1 MVLALT
7 CIDIPT
13 LLLVQLTTGCYC
25 LTWQLYPI
33 QMRGIMSATTRTR
46 AARRARPPIREVWM
60 IVIDP
65 GKLQRRRKAKG
76 LTQMQLSIFA
86 RCTQQY
92 ISILESGR
100 DRDCSED
107 IALRVSKALDVD
119 LEDYFEAREL
129 TRNPPIA
136 TDSRGGSA
144 A

>member
-1 MVLALT
+1 
-7 CIDIPT
+7 
-13 LLLVQLTTGCYC
+13 
-25 LTWQLYPI
+25 
-33 QMRGIMSATTRTR
+33 
-46 AARRARPPIREVWM
+46 M

-76 LTQMQLSIFA
+76 LTQMQLAIFA

-107 IALRVSKALDVD
+107 IALRISKALDID

-129 TRNPPIA
+129 TRNPPVA
-136 TDSRGGSA
+136 TTSRDGSA

>member
-1 MVLALT
+1 
-7 CIDIPT
+7 
-13 LLLVQLTTGCYC
+13 
-25 LTWQLYPI
+25 
-33 QMRGIMSATTRTR
+33 
-46 AARRARPPIREVWM
+46 M

-76 LTQMQLSIFA
+76 LTQMQLAIFA

-107 IALRVSKALDVD
+107 IALRISKALDVD

-129 TRNPPIA
+129 TRNPSVA